1 MRTMEKMTSSQP
13 PRLHG
18 LDHLRALAITLVL
31 FFHYD
36 KNFGHPH
43 WFPELINFGW
53 TGVDLFFVLSGF
65 LISSHLFAEAQES
78 GRISLKQFY
87 LKRSF
92 RILPLYLVVVGIYFC
107 FPLLR
112 EWEALPPLWKFLTF
126 TQNLGINPRQFGTF
140 SHAWSLCVEEHFYL
154 ILPLILI
161 GILGRHLFKKLSFCL
176 LTLFLSGFLIR
187 YYIWS
192 SLYLPKQTEGVS
204 WHHLLYYPSYTRL
217 DPLIVGISIAALCHF
232 QPKVFERIS
241 RHGNA
246 LILAGIL
253 VLAVAYF
260 SCAQFGTF
268 STTMYGFPT
277 IALGYGFLVFGA
289 VSPSCILYRWNSK
302 ITNFISTLSYALYLS
317 HKILIHAL
325 QKMAL
330 ASGVEKNSTTMFL
343 MCLAFCVA
351 GALVLNLTIE
361 KPFLKWRGKFIR
373 KT

>member
-1 MRTMEKMTSSQP
+1 MEKMTSSQP

-36 KNFGHPH
+36 KIFGHPQ
-43 WFPELINFGW
+43 WFPALIDFGW

-65 LISSHLFAEAQES
+65 LISTHLFAEAQDS

-87 LKRSF
+87 LKRCF
-92 RILPLYLVVVGIYFC
+92 RILPLYLVVVGIYFS

-112 EWEALPPLWKFLTF
+112 EREALPPLWKFLTF
-126 TQNLGINPRQFGTF
+126 TQNLGINSRQFGTF

-161 GILGRHLFKKLSFCL
+161 GFLGRHLFKKLSFCL

-192 SLYLPKQTEGVS
+192 SLYLPKQKQAGGAS
-204 WHHLLYYPSYTRL
+204 WHDLLYYPSYTRL

-232 QPKVFERIS
+232 QPKVFEKIT

-253 VLAVAYF
+253 VLAGAYF
-260 SCAQFGTF
+260 YCTQFGTF
-268 STTMYGFPT
+268 STTIFGFPV
-277 IALGYGFLVFGA
+277 IALGYGLLVFGA
-289 VSPSCILYRWNSK
+289 VSPTCFLYQWNSK
-302 ITNFISTLSYALYLS
+302 ITTFISTLSYALYLS
-317 HKILIHAL
+317 HKILIHSS

-330 ASGVEKNSTTMFL
+330 ACGVEKNSTTMFL
-343 MCLAFCVA
+343 ICLTFCVA
-351 GALVLNLTIE
+351 GALMLNLTVE
-361 KPFLKWRGKFIR
+361 RPFLKWRGNFLR